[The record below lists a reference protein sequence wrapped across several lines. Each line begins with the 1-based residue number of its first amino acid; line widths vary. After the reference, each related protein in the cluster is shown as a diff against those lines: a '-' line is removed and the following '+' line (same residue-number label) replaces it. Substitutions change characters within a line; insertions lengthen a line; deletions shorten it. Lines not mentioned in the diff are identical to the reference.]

1 MTTSRREW
9 IQSLCGGLGSVGLLG
24 TLASSSA
31 QAATTGHYTGPAIAP
46 KAKHV
51 IFLFLTGGPSQLDMF
66 DPKPVLAKYA
76 GQRPAAG

>member
-24 TLASSSA
+24 TLAGRQA
-31 QAATTGHYTGPAIAP
+31 QAAMLGRYTGPHIAS

-51 IFLFLTGGPSQLDMF
+51 VFLFLTGGPSQLDLF
-66 DPKPVLAKYA
+66 DP
-76 GQRPAAG
+76 